1 MRLRARL
8 AVGIWHETGL
18 FLEMLSRFPA
28 SSASS
33 SILQAMRE
41 EETVPAG
48 IGPTVLFRCIAKS
61 ARRSRVTFAADSL
74 TAAQAA
80 VRRGWFER
88 PILVSALQTIE
99 RMMREI
105 SPTRLGTRLGG
116 PDDTRENVTACLI

>member
-48 IGPTVLFRCIAKS
+48 IGPDGALSLYRKVRTSVPRDV
-61 ARRSRVTFAADSL
+61 RSRFAHRGPSRRQTGL
-74 TAAQAA
+74 
-80 VRRGWFER
+80 VRTSNSR
-88 PILVSALQTIE
+88 ISVANY
-99 RMMREI
+99 REDDARDL
-105 SPTRLGTRLGG
+105 PDKAWNKTRR
-116 PDDTRENVTACLI
+116 RAR